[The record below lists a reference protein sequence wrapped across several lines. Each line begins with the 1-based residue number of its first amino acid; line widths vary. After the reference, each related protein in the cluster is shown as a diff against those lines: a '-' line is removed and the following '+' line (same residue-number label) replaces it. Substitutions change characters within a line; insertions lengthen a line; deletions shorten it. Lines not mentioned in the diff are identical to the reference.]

1 MIRIERPAGV
11 EALEPFVAA
20 GVLGPTEIEV
30 VTTIARVSGEHDPD
44 VLLALALAVRGP
56 LLGHVCI
63 DLATVADTVVVDR
76 SDDDGTEEL
85 PWPPTA
91 AWRSAVAASS
101 LSRVA
106 AAELES
112 SPSPDDTVAELVG
125 GVATPLVLD
134 GSRLYLDR
142 YWRYEQALVRAV
154 LDRGEGRP
162 ETEGRLSE
170 QPTGEADVLDRLFS
184 APEDGRPDRQRAAA
198 ESAIAHRLTVIA
210 GGPGTGKTR
219 TVARLLAVLEEL
231 ARVDG
236 RPLDIRLAAP
246 TGKAAARMTEAIV
259 EQVGQADVSSEVRE
273 RLLATEA
280 VTLHRLLGSNG
291 RGGFRHDADD
301 PLPADVVVVDETSMV
316 SLPLMAHLF
325 AALRPEARLVLVGD
339 PSQLA
344 SVEAGAVLGDLVR
357 DGVRGPASSDALG
370 HSPLRGHPG
379 IGLVVLDR
387 VHRFDAGS
395 PIARL
400 ADLVRQGD
408 ADAVVD
414 LLGGA
419 VADELRWIDPD
430 DTRGCER
437 LSEEVVDH
445 ARRVITAARSGRAQ
459 DALAELAEHAVLSA
473 TRLGP
478 SGVVAWNH
486 EVERRLAAD
495 PAFDVAGAWYPG
507 RPIIVTANDYLN
519 QVSNGDVGVTVVHER
534 PQVAFPAGDGVRVL
548 DPSRLDRIETWWA
561 MTIHKSQGSE
571 FDHVVVVLP
580 PPPSPILT
588 RELLYTAVTRARS
601 RVTVLA
607 SAEAIR
613 AAIERPVSRASGL
626 ADRLRLATG
635 APEPEPQ
642 PEPAPAQEPEP
653 QPEPAPAPAPEPE
666 HVPEPPDGS
675 ADGPQL
681 SLF

>member
-1 MIRIERPAGV
+1 MIRIDRPAGV
-11 EALEPFVAA
+11 EALEPFVDA

-30 VTTIARVSGEHDPD
+30 VTTMARVAGEHDPA

-76 SDDDGTEEL
+76 SDPDGADLL
-85 PWPPTA
+85 PWPDAGP
-91 AWRSAVAASS
+91 WRSAVSASS
-101 LSRVA
+101 LSRPA
-106 AAELES
+106 AAELAPP
-112 SPSPDDTVAELVG
+112 PSVDDVVAEPVG

-142 YWRYEQALVRAV
+142 YWRYEQALVRAI
-154 LDRGEGRP
+154 LERGVALPASDGARP
-162 ETEGRLSE
+162 DELAGASE
-170 QPTGEADVLDRLFS
+170 VLDRLF
-184 APEDGRPDRQRAAA
+184 APADDGSVDRQRAAA

-231 ARVDG
+231 ARARD

-246 TGKAAARMTEAIV
+246 TGKAAARMTEAII
-259 EQVGQADVSSEVRE
+259 EQVGQADISADVRE
-273 RLLATEA
+273 RLLTTEA

-325 AALRPEARLVLVGD
+325 AALRPEARIVLVGD

-357 DGVRGPASSDALG
+357 DGGDVIGVDVIGADAGGLG
-370 HSPLRGHPG
+370 DGTAARSPLRGHPG

-408 ADAVVD
+408 ADSVVD
-414 LLGGA
+414 LLGGTA
-419 VADELRWIDPD
+419 TAELRWIDPD
-430 DTRGCER
+430 DVAASDQ
-437 LSEEVVDH
+437 LSDEVVDH
-445 ARRVITAARSGRAQ
+445 ARRVITAARAGHAQ

-478 SGVVAWNH
+478 TGVAAWNH
-486 EVERRLAAD
+486 DVERRLAAD

-601 RVTVLA
+601 RVTILA
-607 SAEAIR
+607 SEAAIR
-613 AAIERPVSRASGL
+613 AAIDRPVSRASGL
-626 ADRLRLATG
+626 ADRLRLAT
-635 APEPEPQ
+635 ASVETEPEPTSG
-642 PEPAPAQEPEP
+642 PEPLPEP
-653 QPEPAPAPAPEPE
+653 
-666 HVPEPPDGS
+666 VPEPIVETAPPPDG
-675 ADGPQL
+675 PL
-681 SLF
+681 TLF

>member
-11 EALEPFVAA
+11 DALEPFVAA

-30 VTTIARVSGEHDPD
+30 VTTIARVSGEHDPE

-63 DLATVADTVVVDR
+63 DLATVAETVVVDR
-76 SDDDGTEEL
+76 SDDDGGAEEL
-85 PWPPTA
+85 PWPQPGS
-91 AWRSAVAASS
+91 WRSAVAASS
-101 LSRVA
+101 LTRPA
-106 AAELES
+106 AAEVEL

-125 GVATPLVLD
+125 GIATPLVLD

-142 YWRYEQALVRAV
+142 YWRYEQSLVRAV
-154 LDRGEGRP
+154 LDRGAGRP
-162 ETEGRLSE
+162 ETDGRPPE
-170 QPTGEADVLDRLFS
+170 APNGEAEVLDRLFS
-184 APEDGRPDRQRAAA
+184 PSDDGRPDRQRAAA

-231 ARVDG
+231 ARADG

-259 EQVGQADVSSEVRE
+259 EQVGQADVSPEVRE
-273 RLLATEA
+273 RLLTTEA

-344 SVEAGAVLGDLVR
+344 SVEAGAVLGDLVG
-357 DGVRGPASSDALG
+357 DGDDAGGTADSDAA
-370 HSPLRGHPG
+370 HSPLRDHPG

-400 ADLVRQGD
+400 ADLVRHGD
-408 ADAVVD
+408 ADGVLD
-414 LLGGA
+414 LLGSA
-419 VADELRWIDPD
+419 ADELRWIDPD
-430 DTRGCER
+430 DVGRCEQ
-437 LSEEVVDH
+437 LAEEVVDH
-445 ARRVITAARSGRAQ
+445 ARRVITAARSGQAQ

-495 PAFDVAGAWYPG
+495 PGFDVAGAWYPG

-601 RVTVLA
+601 RVTLLA
-607 SAEAIR
+607 SAQAIR

-626 ADRLRLATG
+626 ADRLRLVSG
-635 APEPEPQ
+635 SPEPQ
-642 PEPAPAQEPEP
+642 PAPLASPPEL
-653 QPEPAPAPAPEPE
+653 
-666 HVPEPPDGS
+666 VPDPPDES
-675 ADGPQL
+675 AEGPQL
-681 SLF
+681 TLF